1 MSASSLLFENKYF
14 RSKKRRFP
22 FFVTGALSA
31 FLLTGVLVL
40 NLRLTSIF
48 QNTYRGASLPNG
60 ALSVS
65 EREGSVE
72 ELQKFLSKE
81 KFVRKVECYER
92 VLVHHVEGSSGN
104 VLPFAYFAVPVKEG
118 EQPPKG
124 EIHRNFACGSF
135 ASGEEVSFQAGGG
148 KSKGRIAEII
158 PDPINGAP
166 ELMTAYLY
174 GNKEE
179 LQELKD

>member
-14 RSKKRRFP
+14 RSKKSRFP

-72 ELQKFLSKE
+72 ELQKFLSEE
-81 KFVRKVECYER
+81 KFVRKAECYER

-118 EQPPKG
+118 E
-124 EIHRNFACGSF
+124 
-135 ASGEEVSFQAGGG
+135 
-148 KSKGRIAEII
+148 
-158 PDPINGAP
+158 
-166 ELMTAYLY
+166 
-174 GNKEE
+174 
-179 LQELKD
+179 